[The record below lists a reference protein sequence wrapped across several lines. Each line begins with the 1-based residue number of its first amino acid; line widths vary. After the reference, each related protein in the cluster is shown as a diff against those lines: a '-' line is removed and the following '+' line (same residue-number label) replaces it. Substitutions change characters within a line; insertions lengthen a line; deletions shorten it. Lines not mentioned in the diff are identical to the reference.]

1 MRNVIS
7 ENYPNG
13 LNNEELLEA
22 IKDYSKEATIAG
34 RPNSQYVVGPS
45 YWKEMVEIGQSEIA
59 NRIQINLFEEIK
71 KLTIE
76 IKYLKDDN
84 RKSSKINLIL
94 STLTIF
100 LAILTVILSY
110 ITWEYSKT
118 SVKSDS
124 TWQKELI
131 QVLNQNNVELKE
143 IKSEIMHSNN
153 LHKNLNENS
162 YDIKNKE
169 DIKLENNKK
178 WD

>member
-1 MRNVIS
+1 M
-7 ENYPNG
+7 
-13 LNNEELLEA
+13 
-22 IKDYSKEATIAG
+22 
-34 RPNSQYVVGPS
+34 
-45 YWKEMVEIGQSEIA
+45 
-59 NRIQINLFEEIK
+59 
-71 KLTIE
+71 
-76 IKYLKDDN
+76 
-84 RKSSKINLIL
+84 IL

-169 DIKLENNKK
+169 DIKLKNNKK

>member
-1 MRNVIS
+1 M
-7 ENYPNG
+7 
-13 LNNEELLEA
+13 
-22 IKDYSKEATIAG
+22 
-34 RPNSQYVVGPS
+34 
-45 YWKEMVEIGQSEIA
+45 
-59 NRIQINLFEEIK
+59 
-71 KLTIE
+71 
-76 IKYLKDDN
+76 
-84 RKSSKINLIL
+84 IL
-94 STLTIF
+94 STSTIF

-169 DIKLENNKK
+169 DIKLKNNKK